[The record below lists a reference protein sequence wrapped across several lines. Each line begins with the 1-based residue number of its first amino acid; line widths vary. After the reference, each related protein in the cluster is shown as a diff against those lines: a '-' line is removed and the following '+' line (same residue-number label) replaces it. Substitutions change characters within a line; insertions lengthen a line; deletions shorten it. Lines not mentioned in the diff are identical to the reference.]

1 MVLKDR
7 ELLSNEGLLVVSA
20 TLNKK
25 DKEILI
31 GPEVV
36 TRGFVYT
43 KDNSELLDEIKK
55 ISIETIKENVY
66 NNYADYVKIRNEIR
80 EKIGAYLYKETGSKP
95 VILTVIQEI
104 EV

>member
-1 MVLKDR
+1 MSSLKY
-7 ELLSNEGLLVVSA
+7 
-20 TLNKK
+20 NKYQK
-25 DKEILI
+25 AMYSFIYYMLTRDDVINIYDKENMDLI
-31 GPEVV
+31 E
-36 TRGFVYT
+36 
-43 KDNSELLDEIKK
+43 EIKA
-55 ISIETIKENVY
+55 ISIDTIESNIH